1 MSAFEQ
7 LQEAIADTLNIEA
20 SDVSQSSNADNLPA
34 WDSLGHVNLMVALE
48 ETFDIELD
56 VEDFPKLTSVQAIL
70 DHLKGEGIE

>member
-1 MSAFEQ
+1 MSAFDQ

-20 SDVSQSSNADNLPA
+20 SDVSASSNADNLSA